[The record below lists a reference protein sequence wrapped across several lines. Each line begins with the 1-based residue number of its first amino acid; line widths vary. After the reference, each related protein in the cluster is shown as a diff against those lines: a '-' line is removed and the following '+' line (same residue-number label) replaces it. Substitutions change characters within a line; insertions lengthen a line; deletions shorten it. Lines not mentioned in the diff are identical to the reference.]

1 MRHVGLAFTLALA
14 LSAGAIGPALA
25 LAEDRPPP
33 PPPAFDQPL
42 PPDRHW
48 VTPERMTIEFR
59 VGPYSPSMGG
69 NDAFKTFF
77 SDDSGPLLAL
87 ELDVIAYRLPDIL
100 YLSGGAG
107 IGTAG
112 YKAKTLNSAGMETSE
127 DTTFHLVPL
136 NLLAVARIDALAR
149 KLSIP
154 FIFTGKI
161 GYQTTHW
168 TTDSGGSDEHSG
180 WSVGLLWAAQLALDL
195 DTFDKR
201 AARTMDEEW
210 GINHSFVFFELFG
223 FEPTGKSLEIGDRTW
238 CAGLGF
244 VF

>member
-1 MRHVGLAFTLALA
+1 MKHVGIAFSLALA
-14 LSAGAIGPALA
+14 LGAGAIAPALA
-25 LAEDRPPP
+25 LAETPPP

-42 PPDRHW
+42 PPDRSW

-59 VGPYSPSMGG
+59 IGPYSPSMSG

-77 SDDSGPLLAL
+77 NSDSGPLLAL
-87 ELDVIAYRLPDIL
+87 ELDVIGYRLKDIL

-112 YKAKTLNSAGMETSE
+112 YHAKTLNSSGMATSE
-127 DTTFHLVPL
+127 DTSLSLLPL
-136 NLLAVARIDALAR
+136 NLLAVARLDVLAR

-154 FIFTGKI
+154 FILTGKL
-161 GYQTTHW
+161 GYSWTHW
-168 TTDSGGSDEHSG
+168 STDSGGSANHSG
-180 WSVGLLWAAQLALDL
+180 WSLGVLWAAQLALDL

-201 AARTMDEEW
+201 AARAMDEEW

-223 FEPTGKSLEIGDRTW
+223 FEPNGKSLEIGDRTW